1 MRLSKL
7 CYGGCAREI
16 FGSAGCLG
24 DRFANLRTAATPSC
38 LATCCGGPL
47 FHLEVH
53 HVQSRPRS
61 PLSSITTLGV
71 VTFGDYGENEKPL
84 FRVNS
89 GMPIEEALEHAS
101 TLLFYSKKLA
111 MEAAMDVRGEQ
122 YAWAAHYLC
131 EMGKAVVDDLTQ
143 AMTPAT

>member
-1 MRLSKL
+1 MTK
-7 CYGGCAREI
+7 I
-16 FGSAGCLG
+16 VP
-24 DRFANLRTAATPSC
+24 DP
-38 LATCCGGPL
+38 
-47 FHLEVH
+47 
-53 HVQSRPRS
+53 

-71 VTFGDYGENEKPL
+71 VTFGENEKPL
-84 FRVNS
+84 FRVNA

-131 EMGKAVVDDLTQ
+131 EMGKAVIDDLTQ
-143 AMTPAT
+143 AMTPGR

>member
-1 MRLSKL
+1 MLYVTTFWVMVSCVISPRRCGTHTK
-7 CYGGCAREI
+7 
-16 FGSAGCLG
+16 
-24 DRFANLRTAATPSC
+24 AT
-38 LATCCGGPL
+38 
-47 FHLEVH
+47 
-53 HVQSRPRS
+53 VQ
-61 PLSSITTLGV
+61 
-71 VTFGDYGENEKPL
+71 KPL
-84 FRVNS
+84 FRVNA

-143 AMTPAT
+143 AMTPSS

>member
-1 MRLSKL
+1 MSKVVP
-7 CYGGCAREI
+7 
-16 FGSAGCLG
+16 
-24 DRFANLRTAATPSC
+24 DP
-38 LATCCGGPL
+38 
-47 FHLEVH
+47 
-53 HVQSRPRS
+53 

-71 VTFGDYGENEKPL
+71 VTFGGYGENQKPL
-84 FRVNS
+84 FRVNA
-89 GMPIEEALEHAS
+89 GMPIEQALEHAS

-143 AMTPAT
+143 AMTPSA